1 MALIKCPECGKEI
14 SDQAQSCPNCG
25 YPINNAQQP
34 PVADSQTSDTATTA
48 SPPPKKKG
56 ALKIALAIGVLVVIA
71 AVAAFAFWSSGN
83 KAKDALREDLNGV
96 WYGFEFGADQAL
108 NFTDDRLTYD
118 ASERVTN
125 EDRYALASEA
135 FDWEPVSGDTISVN
149 GDEYRVTSEENRGVM
164 NLYPALTHDAEFE
177 SFARTNSQ
185 DEKIYEVT
193 ERSIQDSK
201 LTGEIVES
209 NYNITN
215 NSEKTFKRIMICF
228 KLQNSETEDVI
239 YKKYIAVTPE
249 DGTLDPGETE
259 TFYLSVPYTEVQN
272 ISQVDYCAAV
282 TVGQER

>member
-118 ASERVTN
+118 ASERVTFEGN
-125 EDRYALASEA
+125 K
-135 FDWEPVSGDTISVN
+135 
-149 GDEYRVTSEENRGVM
+149 GVM

-215 NSEKTFKRIMICF
+215 NSEKAFKRIMICF

>member
-1 MALIKCPECGKEI
+1 M
-14 SDQAQSCPNCG
+14 
-25 YPINNAQQP
+25 
-34 PVADSQTSDTATTA
+34 
-48 SPPPKKKG
+48 
-56 ALKIALAIGVLVVIA
+56 VIA

-149 GDEYRVTSEENRGVM
+149 GDEYRVTFEENKGVM

-215 NSEKTFKRIMICF
+215 NSEKAFKRIMICF